1 MKQIDVCSVKF
12 PSIEG
17 GIASFYRKADD
28 ASCAEPSRPSD
39 HGCCH
44 LVGEE
49 LDELA
54 VKLGFLTRDAYAKWF
69 GPGWEGYYGQ
79 ELSRKIGQTLE
90 TFGIV
95 LEIKG
100 EAVQFVC
107 SPGEF
112 VRY

>member
-1 MKQIDVCSVKF
+1 MRQVDVRCVRF
-12 PSIEG
+12 PSIAEG
-17 GIASFYRKADD
+17 IVSFYHETDD
-28 ASCAEPSRPSD
+28 VSCAEPNRPSD

-44 LVGEE
+44 LAGEE

-69 GPGWEGYYGQ
+69 GHGWESYYGQ
-79 ELSRKIGQTLE
+79 ELSPKIGQALE

-95 LEIKG
+95 LDIKG
-100 EAVQFVC
+100 EAVQFIC

-112 VRY
+112 GN